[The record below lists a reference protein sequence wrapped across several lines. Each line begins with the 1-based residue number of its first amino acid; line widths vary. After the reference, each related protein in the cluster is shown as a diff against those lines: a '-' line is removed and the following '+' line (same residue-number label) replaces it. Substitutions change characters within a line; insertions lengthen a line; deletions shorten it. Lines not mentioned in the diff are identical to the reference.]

1 MLFLLLIVF
10 QEAFHQP
17 FGECLT
23 IGIHHQPTL
32 IERILDITQLHKDG
46 SGSGY
51 GKVRISYAHLL
62 CRKSPG
68 WVDVYRTLTQ
78 TYFSYYSPIVCFLP
92 FYSNNRK
99 RHPFV
104 FPYYGYQYE

>member
-1 MLFLLLIVF
+1 MLFLLLVVF

-46 SGSGY
+46 SGSGM
-51 GKVRISYAHLL
+51 GKYV
-62 CRKSPG
+62 
-68 WVDVYRTLTQ
+68 
-78 TYFSYYSPIVCFLP
+78 
-92 FYSNNRK
+92 
-99 RHPFV
+99 
-104 FPYYGYQYE
+104 

>member
-46 SGSGY
+46 SGSGM
-51 GKVRISYAHLL
+51 GKYVSVTPACCVVKAPVGVMLII
-62 CRKSPG
+62 
-68 WVDVYRTLTQ
+68 
-78 TYFSYYSPIVCFLP
+78 F
-92 FYSNNRK
+92 
-99 RHPFV
+99 
-104 FPYYGYQYE
+104 